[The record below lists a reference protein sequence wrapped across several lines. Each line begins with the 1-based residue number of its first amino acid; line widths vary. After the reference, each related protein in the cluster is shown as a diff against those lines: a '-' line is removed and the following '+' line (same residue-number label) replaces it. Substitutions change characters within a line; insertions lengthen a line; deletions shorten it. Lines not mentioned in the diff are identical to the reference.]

1 MLIHRLLTVFGSLFL
16 CAALCGADSAR
27 ADQGCVTASCH
38 ASLASAPVSHP
49 PAASGNCLA
58 CHRQT
63 GASHPGPSSAFAL
76 KETGA
81 RLCESCHAPVA
92 AGKAHPH
99 APVAE
104 GRCLACHAP
113 HGSAQPHLLVAEQ
126 GTLCRSCHGE
136 IGASGRVHGPVRA
149 GRCDYCH
156 VPHGGDE
163 PGLLS
168 APGNRICFSCHSG
181 IRTTIEQAASQHQP
195 VAEGRCWD
203 CHENHSSAFRPL
215 LQGYY
220 PREFYV
226 PYDTENFS
234 LCFGCHT
241 ELGKF
246 EYQRTTE
253 ATGFRNGDAN
263 LHYLHVNKPVKG
275 RVCRNCHGIHGADQY
290 KLILSRVP
298 GFGQWKIPVRFL
310 PTETGATCLA
320 GCHKPKSY
328 DRVRPVENP

>member
-1 MLIHRLLTVFGSLFL
+1 MKRVLAVSG
-16 CAALCGADSAR
+16 C
-27 ADQGCVTASCH
+27 CVTLLLLGFWSSPATAADACVSSSCH
-38 ASLASAPVSHP
+38 ANFGAAPFVHGPVAVGDCRVCHQATGVAHPGPLPAFQLKNSGARLCEQCHPNPAAGKAHLHAPVTE
-49 PAASGNCLA
+49 GNCLA
-58 CHRQT
+58 CHDPH
-63 GASHPGPSSAFAL
+63 GAANPMLLIADQGV
-76 KETGA
+76 
-81 RLCESCHAPVA
+81 LC
-92 AGKAHPH
+92 
-99 APVAE
+99 
-104 GRCLACHAP
+104 RACHA
-113 HGSAQPHLLVAEQ
+113 
-126 GTLCRSCHGE
+126 E
-136 IGASGRVHGPVRA
+136 IGARGRIHGPVRA

-156 VPHGGDE
+156 LPHGGNE
-163 PGLLS
+163 PGLLKS
-168 APGNRICFSCHSG
+168 PGNRVCFACHSG
-181 IRTTIEQAASQHQP
+181 ILTTIETAKSQHKP
-195 VAEGRCWD
+195 VADGRCWD
-203 CHENHSSAFRPL
+203 CHENHSAEFRPL

-226 PYDTENFS
+226 PYEADNFS
-234 LCFGCHT
+234 LCFDCHA

-246 EYQRTTE
+246 EYQRTSE

-275 RVCRNCHGIHGADQY
+275 RVCRNCHGIHGADQL